1 MSKELIKVLAEGEDV
16 KVIVSEDTEALVNAY
31 HLLTDA
37 VRRQLSDYYLKKYGS
52 DIDRATAIVL
62 ANSKVK
68 EIQTARLGRRGGKR
82 RE

>member
-1 MSKELIKVLAEGEDV
+1 MKELIKVVSDNDDV
-16 KVIVSEDTEALVNAY
+16 KVVLIEDTEAMVNAY

-37 VRRQLSDYYLKKYGS
+37 VRRQLSDFYLKKYGD

-68 EIQTARLGRRGGKR
+68 EIQTARLGKRGGKR